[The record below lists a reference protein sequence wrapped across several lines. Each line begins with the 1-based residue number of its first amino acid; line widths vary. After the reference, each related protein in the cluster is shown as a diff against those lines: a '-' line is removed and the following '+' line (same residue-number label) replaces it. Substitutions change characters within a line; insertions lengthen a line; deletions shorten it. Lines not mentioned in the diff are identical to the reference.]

1 MLRDIAESY
10 YLGEWYLAGH
20 FRFISGSS
28 QSAEQSFLWKLY
40 CCNETGWSG
49 YRRTAGGGNTQAL
62 ANLSAQVEQLKNAL
76 AQIQSIPGYESNA
89 ELAGQAA
96 QLQAQIESL
105 GNIITLLTGSKS
117 LTDGTL
123 SLCDGITE
131 LKSGVTELND
141 GTQETKAETE
151 KLSFWQKLINLFR

>member
-1 MLRDIAESY
+1 MQKAIIWANGIWQGISDLYQGAVNLQNSLSYESY
-10 YLGEWYLAGH
+10 
-20 FRFISGSS
+20 
-28 QSAEQSFLWKLY
+28 
-40 CCNETGWSG
+40 
-49 YRRTAGGGNTQAL
+49 TAAMKQGGLDIGGLQEGNTQAL

>member
-1 MLRDIAESY
+1 MQKAIIWANGIWQGISDLYQGAVNLQNSLSYESY
-10 YLGEWYLAGH
+10 
-20 FRFISGSS
+20 
-28 QSAEQSFLWKLY
+28 
-40 CCNETGWSG
+40 
-49 YRRTAGGGNTQAL
+49 TAAMKQGGLDIGGLQAGNTQAL

-151 KLSFWQKLINLFR
+151 KLSCWQKLINLFR

>member
-1 MLRDIAESY
+1 MQKAIIWANGIWQGISDLYQGAVNLQNSLSYESY
-10 YLGEWYLAGH
+10 
-20 FRFISGSS
+20 
-28 QSAEQSFLWKLY
+28 
-40 CCNETGWSG
+40 
-49 YRRTAGGGNTQAL
+49 TAAMKQGGLDIGGL

-123 SLCDGITE
+123 RLCDGITE